1 MSVLDLELDVVDYC
15 GKKDFQV
22 LTEYIHSRCY
32 ALIVRRLD
40 SYKAGWA
47 EKVKVLI
54 NYAKLEKTTT
64 INVGESTDH
73 EKRII
78 IETEFDIFNSEKE
91 IKRLPFYELAP
102 FSEPQ
107 RIKRNQFNK
116 LFNTDIIVLPKNL
129 YAVGINDGNVYIYNE
144 NYETLFMI
152 IYAIKHIVAV
162 NETKKLF
169 KKFYFVINAS
179 DGYMENN
186 YQSSRY
192 NGKEIGEFD
201 FKDNLEVKLENEN
214 EFAIMHKEKYI
225 LAQAN
230 QNSVANVIDVPDRYY
245 FYLNRY
251 NEYRSLHNFVPFNTK
266 INKIVFAGQ
275 LKGTK
280 YNFTTRRDI
289 EMSQREYFYSDAVP
303 KEDYIIA
310 PKYMEITDMI
320 GYKYLLDID
329 GNAGSWD
336 STAWKL
342 NSGSVILKV
351 ESCWRQ
357 WFHNDYIPWVHY
369 VPIKDDFSNIKEQ
382 YEWCESHQNE
392 CEVMIKNCK
401 LLFEKTYRYQ
411 NVIDYTVEK
420 IVQLNNLKSTYVG
433 KRRIWFI
440 TNHGLATKDFGF
452 HVNQINHEIY
462 DIHNVCSR
470 LNSDDLLFA
479 LVPMCLDVNN
489 LDLVDLLKRYDSI
502 GKKIVFG
509 ADRVLSSCEHLR
521 YKMISNSPSDS
532 QFKYLNAGFY
542 CGQVSEFMKIFEER
556 LFEKNVTNVNDYYM
570 TALTTNRYSTTL
582 DYYQKLVLVTKEC
595 SEEDRLN
602 AINKGTPFIFN

>member
-1 MSVLDLELDVVDYC
+1 MSVLDLELDIVDYC

-78 IETEFDIFNSEKE
+78 IETDFDIFNSEKE
-91 IKRLPFYELAP
+91 VKRLPFYELAP

-192 NGKEIGEFD
+192 NGKEIGEFN

-329 GNAGSWD
+329 GTAGSWD

-342 NSGSVILKV
+342 NSGSVILKA

-382 YEWCESHQNE
+382 YEWCESHQKE
-392 CEVMIKNCK
+392 CLEMVKNCK

-420 IVQLNNLKSTYVG
+420 IIQLNNLKSTYVG
-433 KRRIWFI
+433 KRRVWFI
-440 TNHGLATKDFGF
+440 THHGCATKDLGF
-452 HVNQINHEIY
+452 YVNQMTHEIN
-462 DIHNVCSR
+462 DIYNICSR
-470 LNSDDLLFA
+470 LNSDDLLFG

-509 ADRVLSSCEHLR
+509 ADRILACSEHLR
-521 YKMISNSPSDS
+521 YKMISNSPADS
-532 QFKYLNAGFY
+532 QFKYLNCGFY

-556 LFEKNVTNVNDYYM
+556 LFDKDGCNIGDYYM
-570 TALTTNRYSTTL
+570 TAFTTNRYSITL
-582 DYYQKLVLVTKEC
+582 DYYQKLVLVAREC
-595 SEEDRLN
+595 SEEDRSN